1 VPGAHE
7 ATPGQGRGAAQGRD
21 RAAPGRAGGHAGWDG
36 APRRGP
42 DGVAPGRGR
51 HARGRQ
57 GPRWGRGRGRRAGG
71 GGGGVGGS
79 ELGAGHGV
87 AGGPSVATPGR
98 DRAPRRGAPCGGEER
113 GGVRVGILKP
123 NPNPNRTRIDRIF
136 GLFGFG
142 FGSYMCY
149 ISGYGFGFGS

>member
-1 VPGAHE
+1 V
-7 ATPGQGRGAAQGRD
+7 GRGAAQGAR
-21 RAAPGRAGGHAGWDG
+21 RGHAGAGAPREGQAGAAPGQGAR
-36 APRRGP
+36 APR
-42 DGVAPGRGR
+42 
-51 HARGRQ
+51 
-57 GPRWGRGRGRRAGG
+57 GG

-123 NPNPNRTRIDRIF
+123 NPNPNRTRIDQIF